1 MLWRDATCMQISRR
15 VIKIHLLL
23 ILNFSRNCDSS
34 LALPKAGSDH
44 DIARELKIYRTSA
57 MAYRIAKE
65 ISEQLQQVQ
74 QQCSTEI
81 EQVLQ
86 AE

>member
-1 MLWRDATCMQISRR
+1 
-15 VIKIHLLL
+15 
-23 ILNFSRNCDSS
+23 
-34 LALPKAGSDH
+34 
-44 DIARELKIYRTSA
+44 

-74 QQCSTEI
+74 QQCSKEI
-81 EQVLQ
+81 EQVQQ